1 MNRKNRAVILY
12 GAGAQGKYA
21 IDIVKNY
28 GLDPVAFCDAD
39 ENKAGMLYCGLPVF
53 SKEETKQRFGNDLC
67 LWVTPEPPL
76 RNEIIKELVGESF
89 VEEKDIFNLSLEPTL
104 GCFHLYS
111 TVIVNES
118 RLYQCC
124 IWGDLRNYP
133 PSIEVDNE
141 NWEDTI
147 TRYLDNRNEIINALA
162 EGRPCAC
169 DGCPSL
175 HKGYWGGV
183 NEKIHVLAISPSYPC
198 QLSCK
203 YCAVP
208 GNAREIEK
216 NREAIRQAKELDIA
230 EMMRVLE
237 EKDVLDLTEPIQL
250 SAGEITILPNKKEI
264 LASLSK
270 YPVQI
275 FSNCVLYDAQ
285 VSEIISRKDGSFL
298 NVSVDAGTRETYR
311 EVKGMDVYDKVID
324 NIRRYAQEGAVIEIK
339 YIIMPENC
347 DRENLDGFLDIC
359 RKISPR
365 VLMISGDLNVD
376 HTQLPEDVINGVV
389 YMARQ
394 AEKYN
399 IPYQVL
405 PYFGDAN
412 MKKIYQELSL
422 TGEKK

>member
-1 MNRKNRAVILY
+1 M
-12 GAGAQGKYA
+12 
-21 IDIVKNY
+21 
-28 GLDPVAFCDAD
+28 
-39 ENKAGMLYCGLPVF
+39 
-53 SKEETKQRFGNDLC
+53 
-67 LWVTPEPPL
+67 
-76 RNEIIKELVGESF
+76 
-89 VEEKDIFNLSLEPTL
+89 
-104 GCFHLYS
+104 
-111 TVIVNES
+111 
-118 RLYQCC
+118 
-124 IWGDLRNYP
+124 
-133 PSIEVDNE
+133 
-141 NWEDTI
+141 
-147 TRYLDNRNEIINALA
+147 
-162 EGRPCAC
+162 
-169 DGCPSL
+169 
-175 HKGYWGGV
+175 
-183 NEKIHVLAISPSYPC
+183 
-198 QLSCK
+198 
-203 YCAVP
+203 P

-311 EVKGMDVYDKVID
+311 EVKGMDVYDKVIE

-339 YIIMPENC
+339 YILMPENC

-359 RKISPR
+359 REISPR